1 MASTSGFVQKQL
13 GEFAAQERRVIAHP
27 TMSQEEK
34 DNRLEQLDK
43 AKLSYARKF
52 IAAADRTTPQ

>member
-1 MASTSGFVQKQL
+1 L

-34 DNRLEQLDK
+34 DKRLEQLDK
-43 AKLSYARKF
+43 VKMTYARRF
-52 IAAADRTTPQ
+52 LAASERTTPQ